1 MRKLIFTRRKTFIA
15 CLGKLK
21 VYMCDA
27 TSNEI
32 VINNYNCRLLGV
44 VKNGETVFEL
54 GPLPYAMKHG
64 MVYCADEYDFAE
76 PAVLSIYQSVLEGK
90 PLIIKEAD
98 LENRVIKP
106 HPNFRFC
113 ATGNTNGAGDSF
125 GLYQGTRIHRYS
137 PQR

>member
-44 VKNGETVFEL
+44 VKNGETVTFEIPNEEIRLFGIWGKMSKNYCNGTTVIPAGNDDVIL
-54 GPLPYAMKHG
+54 GGIATYNP
-64 MVYCADEYDFAE
+64 
-76 PAVLSIYQSVLEGK
+76 I
-90 PLIIKEAD
+90 
-98 LENRVIKP
+98 
-106 HPNFRFC
+106 
-113 ATGNTNGAGDSF
+113 TGNPFQFDK
-125 GLYQGTRIHRYS
+125 
-137 PQR
+137 